1 MPVVSG
7 DTPNGDKSDENSA
20 AKESV
25 PTNIDV
31 PDGYRAIQVET
42 GINDTDYIEIKS
54 GLTEKDQVR
63 TLDTESSSANASFG
77 VQDRKSTRLNS
88 SHIQKSRMP
97 SSA

>member
-7 DTPNGDKSDENSA
+7 DTPNGDKSDEISVT
-20 AKESV
+20 KESV

-54 GLTEKDQVR
+54 GLTEKR
-63 TLDTESSSANASFG
+63 PGKNA
-77 VQDRKSTRLNS
+77 
-88 SHIQKSRMP
+88 
-97 SSA
+97 

>member
-1 MPVVSG
+1 M
-7 DTPNGDKSDENSA
+7 T
-20 AKESV
+20 KESV

-63 TLDTESSSANASFG
+63 TLDTESS
-77 VQDRKSTRLNS
+77 V
-88 SHIQKSRMP
+88 RMRH
-97 SSA
+97 SVFKMLKKCM